1 MTDPPIGKEVDG
13 FRIQETDLRRQR
25 RVLRANQ
32 DVEPKG
38 RQSHQRDAGGGQ
50 ARLTDRYPVA
60 GRHDGLLRRA
70 DPAGARQTR
79 AAYEKFLKAREY
91 DPSYKQAQLKAKSIE
106 PMLALAEAG
115 AETSGDTK
123 TPGEKKDDGRR

>member
-1 MTDPPIGKEVDG
+1 LSLKVAKAINVTLEEAKLGSQTDTPS
-13 FRIQETDLRRQR
+13 L
-25 RVLRANQ
+25 
-32 DVEPKG
+32 
-38 RQSHQRDAGGGQ
+38 DAMM
-50 ARLTDRYPVA
+50 AYS
-60 GRHDGLLRRA
+60 DGLTLLEQ
-70 DPAGARQTR
+70 GTHR

-91 DPSYKQAQLKAKSIE
+91 DPSYKQAQLKAKSIK